1 MPSSLAHYAFSA
13 AGLRVLD
20 LPPRK
25 LALYSLW
32 AVAPDLD
39 IAPAIAWTLSAPHLP
54 LSADALRTGARLF
67 GHRGFSHTIAA
78 ALLAGL
84 LVWGLTRDRRHG
96 LAAGLAWATHVV
108 LDTLTD
114 WSTIPFWPVSDAELM
129 IPLVTGL
136 DPLLTLA
143 SLGTIVALLGPIATE
158 KLGWPG
164 ETKRASLA
172 AWGRRWGP
180 GLAYASV
187 AAVAFSAA
195 MVGWTAASDDA
206 GLALPADAPRT
217 AALDRPANAEAD
229 AWAVTT
235 RWLPPTEGD
244 TRRIPY
250 VANASE
256 APANVVPAAEC
267 AFDALGPFAPVDRP
281 VWRLHR
287 EGETW
292 IASAQDLVRNATGT
306 DGPRLH
312 VAVANGTPQSAWI
325 GGGPDGPR
333 FRTELPTTLLEA
345 SSCP

>member
-1 MPSSLAHYAFSA
+1 MPSSLAHYAVSA

-20 LPPRK
+20 LPPRE
-25 LALYSLW
+25 LGLYGLW

-39 IAPAIAWTLSAPHLP
+39 IVPAIAWTLSAPHLP
-54 LSADALRTGARLF
+54 LSADALRTGAHLF
-67 GHRGFSHTIAA
+67 GHRGFSHTLPA

-84 LVWGLTRDRRHG
+84 LVWGLTRDRRHA
-96 LAAGLAWATHVV
+96 LAAGLAWGLHVL
-108 LDTLTD
+108 LDTVTD
-114 WSTIPFWPVSDAELM
+114 WATAPFWPLSDAEFML
-129 IPLVTGL
+129 PLVTGL

-143 SLGTIVALLGPIATE
+143 SAATIVALLGPMVAE

-164 ETKRASLA
+164 EARRTAFA

-195 MVGWTAASDDA
+195 MVGWTAAGDDA
-206 GLALPADAPRT
+206 GLALPAHAPRT
-217 AALDRPANAEAD
+217 AALDQPADAEAD

-244 TRRIPY
+244 TRRVPY
-250 VANASE
+250 VANATG
-256 APANVVPAAEC
+256 APATVVPAAEC
-267 AFDALGPFAPVDRP
+267 ALDALGPFSPVDRP

-287 EGETW
+287 QGDRW
-292 IASAQDLVRNATGT
+292 VASAQDLVRNATGT
-306 DGPRLH
+306 EGPRVH
-312 VAVANGTPQSAWI
+312 VAVADGSPEAAWI
-325 GGGPDGPR
+325 GGGQDGPR

-345 SSCP
+345 SPCP